1 MHRVIFLF
9 VKARINNLGY
19 LDNVSLDC
27 NTPGSSQLVANT
39 LDDLAGII
47 EDVGITNLCQ
57 QLDIQAGDCKF

>member
-1 MHRVIFLF
+1 MNRIIFFF

-27 NTPGSSQLVANT
+27 NRPGSSQLVANT

-47 EDVGITNLCQ
+47 EDVGITNLCK

>member
-1 MHRVIFLF
+1 MHHVSFLF

-47 EDVGITNLCQ
+47 EDVGITDLCK
-57 QLDIQAGDCKF
+57 QLGIQAGDCKF

>member
-1 MHRVIFLF
+1 MLEVVFF
-9 VKARINNLGY
+9 CVKARINNLGY

-47 EDVGITNLCQ
+47 EDVGITNLCK